1 MGPAEVA
8 AWGIL
13 GFIWDTFERITA
25 GFADAAEVRIGFR
38 MGAGQPRGAKIAA
51 YKSMYMAL
59 IVSLFS
65 TAVLFI
71 IAGNLPRWMT
81 PDPTLQKMV
90 SVSFVARALFLSV
103 INFLSTTYATTD
115 L

>member
-38 MGAGQPRGAKIAA
+38 MGAGQPRSAKIAA
-51 YKSMYMAL
+51 YKSMYMAM
-59 IVSLFS
+59 IAALFS
-65 TAVLFI
+65 TAALFI

-90 SVSFVARALFLSV
+90 SVSCVSPLLRFCLS
-103 INFLSTTYATTD
+103 NSSTIYPTTD